1 MRVMNGEIVT
11 VTVDFRDWKYLS
23 DLIRFEK
30 ISENP
35 QVIAGLQEGSIEV
48 DFNKMT
54 MSDTNQK
61 TRYVVGGRLFFEAHV
76 FGNGY
81 TSFTTNAFLDKEG
94 YVEP

>member
-1 MRVMNGEIVT
+1 
-11 VTVDFRDWKYLS
+11 
-23 DLIRFEK
+23 
-30 ISENP
+30 
-35 QVIAGLQEGSIEV
+35 
-48 DFNKMT
+48 MT